1 MNVTNYSSELWH
13 LNGVNSV
20 GRARRGCPREQA
32 SISPTRKSELFCNN
46 GRIRIS
52 ARRRPGNPSWMRTHC
67 TWDPWKRAHAFTSI
81 ISRTRWGRRANR
93 HRNARDY
100 RTYTFVISSYNFPR
114 SIEAQSFYSDSDKP
128 DNTVFH
134 IVHSML
140 TKWSMRFVTFE
151 KLRESLQEIN
161 LQNFRKQLSSIILEY
176 DIIFRE
182 AEDFCCRY
190 YLHAN
195 LGNFSRKLSRERC
208 QNDLLLAG
216 YLLSVQRAKTIE
228 TRRGILCLSYR
239 IVKSSSRTM

>member
-128 DNTVFH
+128 D
-134 IVHSML
+134 
-140 TKWSMRFVTFE
+140 
-151 KLRESLQEIN
+151 
-161 LQNFRKQLSSIILEY
+161 
-176 DIIFRE
+176 IIFRE

-239 IVKSSSRTM
+239 IVKSSSRNM